1 MFVIVEIFRY
11 RKGGG
16 WMERE
21 KRKKG
26 TPDQTLDIDTLYY
39 FAWVAMYSAAHLS
52 TDKGNTSI
60 YGICKVKLQN
70 MGGHAV
76 SVIIYSIQGE
86 VSRQYIK

>member
-11 RKGGG
+11 RKGDG

-39 FAWVAMYSAAHLS
+39 FVWVYQRQC
-52 TDKGNTSI
+52 T
-60 YGICKVKLQN
+60 LQHTYPQIRATLPY
-70 MGGHAV
+70 MEFA
-76 SVIIYSIQGE
+76 
-86 VSRQYIK
+86 K